1 MPPTP
6 LGERAVDARQIH
18 AQLPHPIIDSDA
30 HWLEFGP
37 LVQERMRQIGGEK
50 AAAGFTGLD
59 EIVPVQEMGP
69 AERARR
75 GLGHPGFWMLPM
87 KNTRDRATAMLP
99 ALLAERMDELG
110 LDFCVMY
117 PTGGSATARHPDAEV
132 RQAACRAFNTF
143 SAEWFAGQSAR
154 MTPVAVIPMHTPEEA
169 IAELV
174 HVRRELGLKA
184 CVFDGMV
191 PRPVPAAAD
200 GDEGA
205 NRLGSIRYDVF
216 GIDSPHDYDPVWQA
230 CLELGVSPTFHA
242 GGRGYAL
249 RRSPTNFTYN
259 HIGHF
264 ASTAEAIC
272 KALFLG
278 GVTRRFPG
286 LRCAF
291 LEGGTAWACQLY
303 ADLIE
308 HWEKRNRSALA
319 WNDPANLDRELLV
332 SLAATYGPPEMAALV
347 AEADNAWFAALNP
360 KASTSVAGQEEL
372 DDYARCG
379 IVRESDIR
387 ELFEPSFFFGCEA
400 DDRMNATAFDTR
412 ANPFG
417 ARLNALFS
425 SDIGHFDVIH
435 MDRVLPHAWELV
447 TDGVMSADDF
457 REFTFANPAR
467 FWTAANPDFFTG
479 TSVEGAVAEL
489 VGSTVTAG

>member
-1 MPPTP
+1 M
-6 LGERAVDARQIH
+6 DARQIRD
-18 AQLPHPIIDSDA
+18 QLSHPIIDSDA

-37 LVQERMRQIGGEK
+37 LAQERMRQIGGDK
-50 AAAGFTGLD
+50 AVAGFTGIA
-59 EIVPVQEMGP
+59 EIVPVQQMGP

-87 KNTRDRATAMLP
+87 RNTRDRATAMLP

-117 PTGGSATARHPDAEV
+117 PTGGTSTARHPDAEV
-132 RQAACRAFNTF
+132 RRAACHAFNTF
-143 SAEWFAGQSAR
+143 SAEWFAAQSDR
-154 MTPVAVIPMHTPEEA
+154 MTPVAVIPMHTPDEA
-169 IAELV
+169 IAELT
-174 HVRRELGLKA
+174 HVRTELGLKA
-184 CVFDGMV
+184 CLFDGMV
-191 PRPVPAAAD
+191 PRTVPAAAE
-200 GDEGA
+200 GDPA
-205 NRLGSIRYDVF
+205 ASRLGTVTYDVF
-216 GIDSPHDYDPVWQA
+216 GIDSPYDYDPVWQA
-230 CLELGVSPTFHA
+230 CLDLGVSPTFHA

-278 GVTRRFPG
+278 GVTRRFPD
-286 LRCAF
+286 LRVAF

-308 HWEKRNRSALA
+308 HWEKRNREALA
-319 WNDPANLDRELLV
+319 WNDPANLDRELML
-332 SLAATYGPPEMAALV
+332 SLARAHGPAGMAELM
-347 AEADNAWFAALNP
+347 AEADNVYFAALSAR
-360 KASTSVAGQEEL
+360 ASTSDAGQDTL
-372 DDYARCG
+372 DDYAPCG
-379 IVRESDIR
+379 ITDEADIKD
-387 ELFEPSFFFGCEA
+387 LFVPSFAFGCEA
-400 DDRMNATAFDTR
+400 DDRMNATAFNTA

-425 SDIGHFDVIH
+425 SDIGHFDVVH

-447 TDGVMSADDF
+447 TDGVMSRDDF

-467 FWTAANPDFFTG
+467 FWTAGNRDFFTG
-479 TSVEGAVAEL
+479 TAVEAAVAAL
-489 VGSTVTAG
+489 HLPAAVD